1 MSGVYDKVFP
11 VICGARRRDEQLLQT
26 KKPEMADIPSEK
38 LGLASHLDC
47 RQPAAVSNMKN
58 K

>member
-47 RQPAAVSNMKN
+47 RQPAAVSKYE